1 MKGRFELLPDFFKLT
16 MVFSFYLTMYLVA
29 ALFSAGVC
37 KMIYGVN
44 FFDSGAASLDLSNA
58 VNLSAT
64 KLFQLISSLIVF
76 IGTTAVA
83 TYFIASKPMQFLGL
97 TISPIAITV
106 LLAMATMVMIIPFI
120 NYTFALNSMLN
131 LPDWMNNLEKEANGF
146 TEAFLKMNSPADLIY
161 NLIIIALIPAIG
173 EELLFRGLIQQLL
186 KGMFNNIHLAVLFSA
201 IFFSSMHL
209 QFYGFLPRMILGMVL
224 GYLFVWS
231 GSLWLPIA
239 AHFVNN
245 AATILF
251 SYFAEYLPFN
261 QDTIGVE
268 KSQTFILIAS
278 VVLCWL
284 MMWAI
289 EYLYSKKKTDN
300 PDELNVE

>member
-1 MKGRFELLPDFFKLT
+1 MSMKGRFELLPDFFKLT
-16 MVFSFYLTMYLVA
+16 LVFSFYLTMYLVA
-29 ALFSAGVC
+29 ALFSAGIC

-44 FFDSGAASLDLSNA
+44 FFDSSAATLDLSNA

-76 IGTTAVA
+76 IGTTVIA

-97 TISPIAITV
+97 TKLPIALTV
-106 LLAMATMVMIIPFI
+106 LLAIFTMLLITPFV
-120 NYTFALNSMLN
+120 NYTYALNAMLN
-131 LPDWMNNLEKEANGF
+131 LPDWMGALEKEANGF
-146 TEAFLKMNSPADLIY
+146 TEAFLKMRNPVDLIY

-231 GSLWLPIA
+231 GSLWLPVA

-251 SYFAEYLPFN
+251 SYFAQYLSFN
-261 QDTIGVE
+261 QDTVGIE
-268 KSQTFILIAS
+268 KSQSVILIAS

-284 MMWAI
+284 MMWGI
-289 EYLYSKKKTDN
+289 EFLYSAKRIKTPGD
-300 PDELNVE
+300 V

>member
-1 MKGRFELLPDFFKLT
+1 
-16 MVFSFYLTMYLVA
+16 
-29 ALFSAGVC
+29 
-37 KMIYGVN
+37 MIYGVN
-44 FFDSGAASLDLSNA
+44 FFDSGAASLDLGNA

-76 IGTTAVA
+76 IGTTAIA
-83 TYFIASKPMQFLGL
+83 TYFIAIKPFQFLGL
-97 TISPIAITV
+97 TKAPIVITV
-106 LLAMATMVMIIPFI
+106 LLAMATMVLITPFI

-131 LPDWMNNLEKEANGF
+131 LPDWMSNLEKEANGF
-146 TEAFLKMNSPADLIY
+146 TEAFLKMKTPGDLIY

-231 GSLWLPIA
+231 GSLWLPMA
-239 AHFVNN
+239 AHFANN

-251 SYFAEYLPFN
+251 SYFAKYLPFN

-289 EYLYSKKKTDN
+289 EFLYHKKGKSTS
-300 PDELNVE
+300 EVV

>member
-16 MVFSFYLTMYLVA
+16 LVFSFYLTMYLVA
-29 ALFSAGVC
+29 ALFSAGIC

-44 FFDSGAASLDLSNA
+44 FFDSSAATLDLNNA
-58 VNLSAT
+58 INLSAT

-76 IGTTAVA
+76 IGTTVIA

-97 TISPIAITV
+97 TKSPIALTV
-106 LLAMATMVMIIPFI
+106 LLAIFTMLLITPFV
-120 NYTFALNSMLN
+120 NYTYALNAMLN
-131 LPDWMNNLEKEANGF
+131 LPDWMGALEKEANGF
-146 TEAFLKMNSPADLIY
+146 TEAFLKMRNPVDLIY

-231 GSLWLPIA
+231 GSLWLPVA

-251 SYFAEYLPFN
+251 SYFAQYLPFN
-261 QDTIGVE
+261 QDTVGIE
-268 KSQTFILIAS
+268 KSQSVILIAS

-284 MMWAI
+284 MMWGI
-289 EYLYSKKKTDN
+289 EFLYSAKRIKTPGD
-300 PDELNVE
+300 V